1 LASKIE
7 KTGLA
12 FGAVI
17 VVVVAVA
24 LATYYL
30 SRHNIAVLQPA
41 GKIGQE
47 ELQLVIIGAVLAVF
61 VVVPVYILTIMIA
74 IRYRAGNKKAKY
86 DPNFSHSR
94 VLESFWWGIPLLII
108 TILSVITWQSAHAL
122 DPFKRLSYSKTVNVD
137 VVALDWKWLFIYPDL
152 KIASVNMLEFPTGQQ
167 VHFNITSD
175 TVMNSFWIP
184 QLGSQIYAMPGMS
197 TQLYL
202 EADKL
207 GSYAGSSANISGSGF
222 SSMTFTAKAVSAA
235 EFNQWTKIV
244 RQSGSVLNQTSY
256 NRLSAPTD
264 GFPVKYYS
272 FVDAGLYANVVDK
285 YMEPSGDGTGNMV
298 MQ

>member
-1 LASKIE
+1 LASKLE
-7 KTGLA
+7 KVGLV

-17 VVVVAVA
+17 VVAVA
-24 LATYYL
+24 AAGAVHYI
-30 SRHNIAVLQPA
+30 SGHNIAVLQPA

-47 ELQLVIIGAVLAVF
+47 ELSLIIIGGLLAVF

-86 DPNFSHSR
+86 DPDFSHSR
-94 VLESFWWGIPLLII
+94 ILESFWWGIPMLII

-122 DPFKRLSYSKTVNVD
+122 DPFKPLNYSKTVNVD

-152 KIASVNMLEFPTGQQ
+152 KVASVNLLEFPTGEQ

-184 QLGSQIYAMPGMS
+184 QLGGQIYAMPGMS
-197 TQLYL
+197 TQLSL
-202 EADKL
+202 EADRA
-207 GSYAGSSANISGSGF
+207 GSYYGSSANISGEGF
-222 SSMTFTAKAVSAA
+222 SSMDFTAKAVSTGQ
-235 EFNQWTKIV
+235 FNQWVKIV
-244 RQSGSVLNQTSY
+244 RQAGSVLNQTSY
-256 NRLSAPTD
+256 DRLASPTD
-264 GFPVKYYS
+264 GYPVKYYAS
-272 FVDAGLYANVVDK
+272 VDPALYPALVNK
-285 YMEPSGDGTGNMV
+285 YMEPDGRGNMV